1 MAQIREELVLSDKFS
16 KVFSKYI
23 SQAEKASGE
32 TTRTQRALD
41 KIRTAS
47 IGSSGGVDRL
57 ANSIKNLVGTYVGL
71 QGLKNVLT
79 LADTL
84 SQTTARI
91 DMMNDGLQTTE
102 ELTNMIYAAAQR
114 SRGSFTQTANMVGQ
128 LGNLAGDAF
137 DSTQEL
143 VAFAEQLNKQIAL
156 SGASATA
163 ADAAIL
169 QLTQGLSSG
178 ALRGEELNSV
188 LEQTPT
194 VAQAVAN
201 YLGVS
206 TGKMREMASEGALT
220 AEVVK
225 NALLSAADETNA
237 KFASMPMTFAQ
248 NMQQLQNYAIM
259 AFQPVLQ
266 SINNFLNSPVFE
278 QVKINLANAI
288 TAIATFAQ
296 QALMIIGNVINWVA
310 QNWATIQPVLTG
322 IVAALVAWKTAT
334 LLVAAA
340 QAVLNMIMM
349 ASPLTWII
357 LIIAVII
364 GLIAMWISYIGGL
377 QVAWLIVVD
386 ALLTAWGYLQYG
398 FYAGVYWVL
407 NMLDS
412 MALGFQQVGV
422 AVANYVGQM
431 KVTVLTI
438 IQNMVNGA
446 IDLINWFIEQL
457 NRLPGVSISAIGH
470 ATFAATAAAEESIMA
485 ASRNTALSEKATEV
499 AQNKLS
505 RENALKGM
513 MSNLMAEHSAR
524 QDEITQLQ
532 HASQTQDNT
541 DSLLGMLNGTSELGA
556 LTNLGDL
563 GSLGSLGG
571 LGGGGGLGGS
581 GGGGSGGVG
590 GISDS
595 VGSSLGA
602 DVADIKKEVAMSE
615 EDLKSLVDMA
625 ERQYVNHINL
635 TSQSPVIQIQGQN
648 TGDTKADAKALA
660 DTIGKMLM
668 GNLASSSYKSTART
682 I

>member
-1 MAQIREELVLSDKFS
+1 MAQIREELVLADKFS
-16 KVFSKYI
+16 KVFQKYI
-23 SQAEKASGE
+23 TQAEKASGE
-32 TTRTQRALD
+32 TTKTQRALD
-41 KIRTAS
+41 RIRNAS
-47 IGSSGGVDRL
+47 LGGSSGIDKL
-57 ANSIKNLVGTYVGL
+57 TNSIKGLLGAYAGL
-71 QGLKNVLT
+71 QGLKNVLN

-137 DSTQEL
+137 NSTQEL

-194 VAQAVAN
+194 VAKTIAD
-201 YLGVS
+201 YLGVT
-206 TGKMREMASEGALT
+206 TGQMREMASEGALT

-248 NMQQLQNYAIM
+248 NMKQLQNYAIM

-266 SINNFLNSPVFE
+266 AINNFLNSPVFE

-296 QALMIIGNVINWVA
+296 QALMVIGNVINWVA
-310 QNWATIQPVLTG
+310 QNWSVIQPIIAGV
-322 IVAALVAWKTAT
+322 VAGFIAWKAAT
-334 LLVAAA
+334 LAIAAA
-340 QAVLNMIMM
+340 QAILNLVLY
-349 ASPLTWII
+349 ASPITWII
-357 LIIAVII
+357 MAIVAIIAA
-364 GLIAMWISYIGGL
+364 IAMWISYVGGL

-386 ALLTAWGYLQYG
+386 AILLAWDYLVLG
-398 FYAGVYWVL
+398 FWTGVFWVQD
-407 NMLDS
+407 MLAS
-412 MALGFQQVGV
+412 MALGFQQAGV
-422 AVANYVGQM
+422 AIANFVGNM
-431 KVTVLTI
+431 KVTVLSI

-457 NRLPGVSISAIGH
+457 NKLPGVSISAIGH
-470 ATFAATAAAEESIMA
+470 VTFAAAAAAEEAVAS
-485 ASRNTALSEKATEV
+485 ASREAGLAAQAGANAAQKAQHQ
-499 AQNKLS
+499 AQLNQMMNDL
-505 RENALKGM
+505 
-513 MSNLMAEHSAR
+513 MSNHASR
-524 QDEITQLQ
+524 QDEIAQLQ
-532 HASQTQDNT
+532 HASQSEDNT
-541 DSLLGMLNGTSELGA
+541 SSLLDMLNGTGEMGA
-556 LTNLGDL
+556 LTGLGD
-563 GSLGSLGG
+563 LGSLGG
-571 LGGGGGLGGS
+571 LGGLGGV

-595 VGSSLGA
+595 IGSSLGS
-602 DVADIKKEVAMSE
+602 DVADIKKEVSMSE

-625 ERQYVNHINL
+625 ERQYVNNINL
-635 TSQSPVIQIQGQN
+635 TSQAPVIRVQGQN
-648 TGDTKADAKALA
+648 TGDSKADAKALA
-660 DTIGKMLM
+660 NTLKNMLVEQ
-668 GNLASSSYKSTART
+668 LASSSFKATART
-682 I
+682 V

>member
-1 MAQIREELVLSDKFS
+1 MAKIREELILSD

-47 IGSSGGVDRL
+47 IGSSGGVGRL

-156 SGASATA
+156 SGVSATA

-194 VAQAVAN
+194 VAQAIAN

-296 QALMIIGNVINWVA
+296 QAMMVIGNVINWVA
-310 QNWATIQPVLTG
+310 QNWAAIQPVLTG

-457 NRLPGVSISAIGH
+457 NKLPGVSISAIGH
-470 ATFAATAAAEESIMA
+470 ATFAATAQAEEAA
-485 ASRNTALSEKATEV
+485 ASASRGAALDAKATQV
-499 AQNKLS
+499 AQNKLDRQNHLS
-505 RENALKGM
+505 DM
-513 MSNLMAEHSAR
+513 MNNLMSEHSAR
-524 QDEITQLQ
+524 QDEIAQLQ

-541 DSLLGMLNGTSELGA
+541 DSLLGMLSGTSELGA
-556 LTNLGDL
+556 LTDLGNL

-590 GISDS
+590 GISNS